1 MRLLLKP
8 TQQGKK
14 MPEESN
20 VEINLENVEEIA
32 EGVIGYLES
41 IQDKYTEL
49 EMIFAITT
57 IYNSVISALED
68 RGDSVEQIND

>member
-1 MRLLLKP
+1 
-8 TQQGKK
+8 

>member
-1 MRLLLKP
+1 
-8 TQQGKK
+8 

-20 VEINLENVEEIA
+20 VETNLENVREIA
-32 EGVIGYLES
+32 EGVLDYLES

-49 EMIFAITT
+49 EMICAITA

-68 RGDSVEQIND
+68 RAANVEPSND

>member
-14 MPEESN
+14 MTEESN
-20 VEINLENVEEIA
+20 VETSFENVEEIA
-32 EGVIGYLES
+32 EGILDYLES

-49 EMIFAITT
+49 DMIYAIAT
-57 IYNSVISALED
+57 IYGSLISALED
-68 RGDSVEQIND
+68 RVDSVEQSDD

>member
-1 MRLLLKP
+1 
-8 TQQGKK
+8 

-20 VEINLENVEEIA
+20 VEISVENVKEIA

-49 EMIFAITT
+49 EMVCAITT
-57 IYNSVISALED
+57 IYNSVIFALED
-68 RGDSVEQIND
+68 RVDSVEQSDD